1 MEHQLFLIHG
11 HCKQR
16 EILTMKP
23 HEILD
28 EYSDTDP
35 EIIDYLEDKGYELLG
50 QGVDQTAFLEPGTGL
65 VLKIFGTQDEARA
78 PSRGGKPTFSKD
90 HMMFFRWATYCNNH
104 KSNTY
109 LPKFS
114 GFESFYW
121 NGQVYLQIRQ
131 EYMVDLERDTA
142 RLCAEMAYY
151 ATTEYSFDDM
161 YQNLSYEVA
170 WTNLIELLGPKGLR
184 VLYKT
189 INKLDDIANQMG
201 FELDLHEENFM
212 ARADGT
218 PVIVD
223 PWIV

>member
-1 MEHQLFLIHG
+1 
-11 HCKQR
+11 
-16 EILTMKP
+16 MKP
-23 HEILD
+23 LEILD

-35 EIIDYLEDKGYELLG
+35 KIIDYLEDKGYELLG

-104 KSNTY
+104 KSNPY

-131 EYMVDLERDTA
+131 EHMVDLERDTA

-161 YQNLSYEVA
+161 TQNLSYEVA
-170 WTNLIELLGPKGLR
+170 WINLIKLLGPKGLR

-201 FELDLHEENFM
+201 FELDLHEDNFM
-212 ARADGT
+212 SRGSGNF